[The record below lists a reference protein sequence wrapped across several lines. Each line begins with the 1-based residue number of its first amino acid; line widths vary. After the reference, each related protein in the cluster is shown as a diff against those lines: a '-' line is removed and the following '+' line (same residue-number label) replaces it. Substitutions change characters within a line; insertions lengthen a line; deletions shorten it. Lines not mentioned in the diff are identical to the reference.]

1 MKKFFIFIAITVL
14 FLPITTSASNNIAA
28 DLSGRILL
36 QVESHGEA
44 WYVNPV
50 NLRRYYLGRPEDAY
64 NLMRKLGLGITN
76 ADLAKIPVS
85 TEKDDKAV
93 DSKVASRTLG
103 RILLQV
109 ESHGEAWYVNPAN
122 LKRYYL
128 GRAQDAFTIM
138 RSLGIGITNADLY
151 KIISLTP
158 SYQVT
163 PLEKEIFDGI
173 NVERIKNGATALIWN
188 DELAA
193 VAREHSKNLAKEN
206 EQYTGIGYSCDY
218 LLIHHEGTSF
228 GFYNSERLN
237 NRGIYY
243 FSKSGE
249 NIALIP
255 EARYKVS
262 FSANDSIK
270 NEVENCGSVVSKL
283 DASFK
288 KSIEEARTDEEKL
301 VILQTEIKKR
311 IDYFKQTK
319 LINIIDVSWFS
330 TDSLVS
336 GTVNG
341 WMNSEGHRRNIL
353 DNDFTESGLG
363 IANINGYMIATQV
376 FIKRAGCG
384 FENGACCEKIGYY
397 PYCFDSLVCKQ
408 NICVNK

>member
-1 MKKFFIFIAITVL
+1 
-14 FLPITTSASNNIAA
+14 
-28 DLSGRILL
+28 
-36 QVESHGEA
+36 
-44 WYVNPV
+44 
-50 NLRRYYLGRPEDAY
+50 
-64 NLMRKLGLGITN
+64 
-76 ADLAKIPVS
+76 
-85 TEKDDKAV
+85 
-93 DSKVASRTLG
+93 
-103 RILLQV
+103 
-109 ESHGEAWYVNPAN
+109 
-122 LKRYYL
+122 
-128 GRAQDAFTIM
+128 
-138 RSLGIGITNADLY
+138 
-151 KIISLTP
+151 
-158 SYQVT
+158 
-163 PLEKEIFDGI
+163 LEKEIFDGI